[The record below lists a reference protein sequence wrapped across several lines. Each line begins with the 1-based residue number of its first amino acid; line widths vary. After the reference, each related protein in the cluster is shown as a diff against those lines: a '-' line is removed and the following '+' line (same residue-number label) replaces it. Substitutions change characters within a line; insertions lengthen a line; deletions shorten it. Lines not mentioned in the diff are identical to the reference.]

1 MAHPSKVA
9 SISPMIIDVHAF
21 IKHLAC
27 PYRIE
32 RLGNDVVRKMRN
44 ASARFLYKTG

>member
-21 IKHLAC
+21 IKHLAW
-27 PYRIE
+27 PYRTE
-32 RLGNDVVRKMRN
+32 RFGHDVVRTILKQSTRL
-44 ASARFLYKTG
+44 LY